1 MPKKMGLGKGLA
13 ALIPDYSEENK
24 NLLKEINIDEITPNP
39 NQPRIDMDQEKL
51 NELADSIKEHG
62 VIQPII
68 VRRIKKG
75 SYQIIAGE
83 RRWRACKMLD
93 LKTIP
98 AIITEYSDLKS
109 TEVALIEN
117 LQRVDLNPLEEALAY
132 QSLINEFGITQEKL
146 AKRVGKSRS
155 AVANTLRLLSLPD
168 DILQMLKN
176 GDLTSGHARALLALD
191 ETRKQIAVAK
201 EVVNKQ
207 LSVRQTERLVKKLT
221 EQKQTGNE
229 KNQPQANPELLY
241 LQDKLQNIFSTK
253 VQIKTNKKGKGK
265 LEIEF
270 YNQDDLNRIIDIVLK
285 MQSG

>member
-191 ETRKQIAVAK
+191 EARKQIAVAK

-229 KNQPQANPELLY
+229 KNQSQANPELLY

>member
-191 ETRKQIAVAK
+191 EARKQIAVAK